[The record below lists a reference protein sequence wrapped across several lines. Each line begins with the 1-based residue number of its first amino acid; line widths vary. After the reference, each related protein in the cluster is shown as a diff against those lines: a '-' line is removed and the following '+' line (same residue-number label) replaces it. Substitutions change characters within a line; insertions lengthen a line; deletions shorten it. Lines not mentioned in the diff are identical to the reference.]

1 MSRKLPKN
9 GVPNSKDDN
18 SQDENEDLQQAIK
31 EMVKTPDIEERP
43 GTSSKRSDVQCDS
56 RDLDKHKPFSKV
68 IQKSQVEQESQT
80 GEPCEK
86 PRKSKHK
93 HSKLDS
99 EDSWSTLLIQ
109 RFTWT
114 NKTQTTDVVLPESVQ
129 INTDTINETQP
140 STTEPFKCVKA
151 KSTEKINS
159 STDTSNESLI
169 RTDHYGQSNE
179 GQKENAY
186 DGSPLV
192 DEGSN
197 EESVE
202 FLEKLRKI
210 EEASKPKTWRRPTPI
225 VIKPK
230 EASSTTKKKD
240 EVEATLPTS
249 TEKHRYINILK
260 VPLHRNLNYATQ
272 DESKRNPDQP
282 PGDNDPSHSNRPT
295 ESPEKELSNSEG
307 TSDQKPEEVPEKKQ
321 EEPTADQS
329 AEKNRRNTDSQRTL
343 TITGHSHVTTKLD
356 KHCHFKE
363 QESGVDKPARRKLIV
378 ACILCLVFMI
388 IEAVGGFVS
397 NSLAIATDAAHLLTD
412 LSSFLISLFALH
424 LAGRPASERLNF
436 GWYRAEVIGAM
447 ISVFFIWVL
456 TGILVYM
463 AIMRWVNQD
472 FELDAVVMLI
482 TSALAIAF
490 NLIMAVQLH
499 FDNLHFVPGK
509 FKRSKVVGSETGS
522 EVGLSMV
529 GRSVSTQL
537 PVKEEQNI
545 NVRAALIHVIGD
557 LIQSVGVFVAAL
569 IIFFLPAWAFMDSVC
584 TLFFSV
590 LVIVVTIK
598 ILKDVLMV
606 LMEATPDFMDY
617 EEVKRTFLSIPGVE
631 HVHNLRIWA
640 LSINKVALSAHLAIS
655 KDADPQLILEE
666 ATKLIHKR
674 FRFFETTIQIEEYS
688 PDMEN
693 CEQCSS
699 PADKNERRKSAD
711 LEKGAA
717 DADPK
722 KMQMQQPA
730 DSENG

>member
-1 MSRKLPKN
+1 
-9 GVPNSKDDN
+9 
-18 SQDENEDLQQAIK
+18 
-31 EMVKTPDIEERP
+31 
-43 GTSSKRSDVQCDS
+43 
-56 RDLDKHKPFSKV
+56 
-68 IQKSQVEQESQT
+68 
-80 GEPCEK
+80 
-86 PRKSKHK
+86 
-93 HSKLDS
+93 
-99 EDSWSTLLIQ
+99 
-109 RFTWT
+109 
-114 NKTQTTDVVLPESVQ
+114 
-129 INTDTINETQP
+129 
-140 STTEPFKCVKA
+140 
-151 KSTEKINS
+151 
-159 STDTSNESLI
+159 
-169 RTDHYGQSNE
+169 
-179 GQKENAY
+179 
-186 DGSPLV
+186 
-192 DEGSN
+192 
-197 EESVE
+197 
-202 FLEKLRKI
+202 
-210 EEASKPKTWRRPTPI
+210 
-225 VIKPK
+225 
-230 EASSTTKKKD
+230 
-240 EVEATLPTS
+240 
-249 TEKHRYINILK
+249 
-260 VPLHRNLNYATQ
+260 
-272 DESKRNPDQP
+272 
-282 PGDNDPSHSNRPT
+282 
-295 ESPEKELSNSEG
+295 
-307 TSDQKPEEVPEKKQ
+307 
-321 EEPTADQS
+321 
-329 AEKNRRNTDSQRTL
+329 
-343 TITGHSHVTTKLD
+343 
-356 KHCHFKE
+356 
-363 QESGVDKPARRKLIV
+363 
-378 ACILCLVFMI
+378 
-388 IEAVGGFVS
+388 
-397 NSLAIATDAAHLLTD
+397 
-412 LSSFLISLFALH
+412 
-424 LAGRPASERLNF
+424 
-436 GWYRAEVIGAM
+436 
-447 ISVFFIWVL
+447 
-456 TGILVYM
+456 M